1 MVPRSAANE
10 KCTGGAPGAPA
21 YGGVC
26 ASVCMCKACAKH
38 ATQCAKLCK
47 TVQKQYD
54 NVKTV
59 CYGKTVHEL
68 YVFSMCSICNSNF
81 HQYGP
86 CTTEMGTSPI
96 ARAVKPV
103 APVEPVQKLQG
114 KVYVRSVR

>member
-1 MVPRSAANE
+1 MKNALEEHRE
-10 KCTGGAPGAPA
+10 HQHMEGFAPQFA
-21 YGGVC
+21 C
-26 ASVCMCKACAKH
+26 AKHVQSMCKACDAM
-38 ATQCAKLCK
+38 CK